1 MSKGRKLAAVAA
13 AAVLM
18 STVPV
23 TAFGAVITYNSNLFS
38 SSNKSAESTIKDLV
52 ESGKMTFEEIAE
64 MGPGYADAI
73 KEQIGAGL
81 TEALEEE
88 ETNFDGPVV
97 KKVSLGER
105 YHEEYKTYE
114 LSVADLFF
122 LYANVGNGGITHEPV
137 AIDIPAN
144 ISYTMEKDGLPYE
157 YVSQTKISAKGT
169 YVMKLT
175 GIENKELPLSEQVE
189 YQAVYRFRITDEPP
203 VEETEA
209 AASGLAGAVGSLTG
223 DNTFVVSGNSGAP
236 IFETSETEAVQETD
250 PVKEEETPVEETE
263 AEVDSKNEADAEMTE
278 GPESE
283 AAAEA
288 EPTMSAKREQRMELA
303 SGNYIVTLENGKELT
318 TSVPE
323 GYVGAGSVYLNVAE
337 DVVPVTALYKND
349 EPVEFINGESVTE
362 YGRYRL
368 DVDGCSYFFTLAY
381 EVGQM
386 EYYPAPVGMEFTEVR
401 LNDELLTLASD
412 QYATM
417 EQDGTYSFV
426 MKGNEGERFEVI
438 LVKDTVA
445 PEMSVTVTKGSAA
458 IEYLSDDIA
467 VIELIRD
474 GKEVPGFAGTMIAEP
489 GQYSLT
495 VFDAAGNSTAAD
507 FSLKYQVNFYGILAV
522 VLVVLAIAGIGVFV
536 VHIKKNTKVR

>member
-250 PVKEEETPVEETE
+250 PVKEEEAPVEETE
-263 AEVDSKNEADAEMTE
+263 AEVDSKNETDAEMTE

-467 VIELIRD
+467 VIKLIRD
-474 GKEVPGFAGTMIAEP
+474 GKEVPGFAGTMIEEP
-489 GQYSLT
+489 GQYTLT